1 MIGSVFDP
9 YWSYYDLYI
18 AWYQIWLSWI
28 DILLDISDTCGGA
41 WSNGVGQNR
50 EIDKEH
56 VEDCVKKVFELAR
69 VKNERDG

>member
-1 MIGSVFDP
+1 M
-9 YWSYYDLYI
+9 
-18 AWYQIWLSWI
+18 
-28 DILLDISDTCGGA
+28 LDISDTCGGA